1 MVNRIEQRVLGK
13 IAINSSACSRSLSHR
28 TRNMSAAEDA
38 SANEV
43 LKIYRATK
51 TSLKEHQDAFDGAV
65 GVYRARNQEASEKVA
80 RRAVERIICNSL

>member
-1 MVNRIEQRVLGK
+1 MINRIEQPFGQ
-13 IAINSSACSRSLSHR
+13 IAIESSACSRSLSHR
-28 TRNMSAAEDA
+28 TRKMSATNDA

-43 LKIYRATK
+43 LKIYRAAAK

-65 GVYRARNQEASEKVA
+65 GVYRTRNQDASEKVA

>member
-1 MVNRIEQRVLGK
+1 
-13 IAINSSACSRSLSHR
+13 
-28 TRNMSAAEDA
+28 MSAANDA

-43 LKIYRATK
+43 LKIYRAATK

-65 GVYRARNQEASEKVA
+65 GVYRARNHDASEKVA

>member
-1 MVNRIEQRVLGK
+1 
-13 IAINSSACSRSLSHR
+13 
-28 TRNMSAAEDA
+28 MSAADDA

-43 LKIYRATK
+43 LKIYSVAAK

-65 GVYRARNQEASEKVA
+65 GVYRDRNQDASEKVA

>member
-1 MVNRIEQRVLGK
+1 
-13 IAINSSACSRSLSHR
+13 
-28 TRNMSAAEDA
+28 MSAANDA

-43 LKIYRATK
+43 LKVYRAATK

-65 GVYRARNQEASEKVA
+65 SVYRARNQDAPEKVA